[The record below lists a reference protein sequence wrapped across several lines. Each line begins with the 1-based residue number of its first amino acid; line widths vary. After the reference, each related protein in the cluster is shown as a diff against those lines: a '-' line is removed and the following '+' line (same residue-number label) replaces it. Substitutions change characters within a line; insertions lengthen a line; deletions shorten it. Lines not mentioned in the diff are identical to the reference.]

1 MGITII
7 AAIIGI
13 VVGLGIGTVVGITY
27 RKKVAE
33 AAIGSAELQAKKIIA
48 KTPAGTKTLTPARI
62 AGYQ

>member
-33 AAIGSAELQAKKIIA
+33 KEIGSAELEATRLIIEAIRKGEIRKK
-48 KTPAGTKTLTPARI
+48 
-62 AGYQ
+62 

>member
-13 VVGLGIGTVVGITY
+13 VVGLGIGVVVGITY

-33 AAIGSAELQAKKIIA
+33 KEIGSAEL
-48 KTPAGTKTLTPARI
+48 
-62 AGYQ
+62 